1 MSAPAT
7 ANIATDRALDL
18 SQVTQL
24 LDALP
29 CAALLLAG
37 DGTLVLVNDPAA
49 SMLGVPRDALVGTNL
64 LSFYQD
70 DAARRKVID
79 SLGRIDAP
87 RGELETTIRRADG
100 SDLAVIASFNRVD
113 LSDRDGGLRLVTLV
127 DIHRL
132 KDTEASLKFQQ
143 EFLVQMSDTV
153 MEQALSLKQVNER
166 LEERVRR
173 RTAEL
178 NEANMD
184 AIYMLAVAA
193 EAKDYDTGSH
203 VLRIQ
208 RYSQA
213 LATAIGL
220 PDADAEEIGYSS
232 ILHDVGK
239 LHVRDLILNK
249 PGPLDDAERKEM
261 EQHTVVGE
269 RILSSRPF
277 FRRARLIARS
287 HHENWDGTGYPDGL
301 GGDAI
306 PVEARIVHVA
316 DVYDA
321 LTTARA
327 YKDAWDVT
335 SAMRLIRESAG
346 RLFDPFVALALGQLH
361 DGGELRALTLGFC
374 DLPTPR
380 R

>member
-1 MSAPAT
+1 MSKISP
-7 ANIATDRALDL
+7 DRALDL
-18 SQVTQL
+18 SQVRRL

-29 CAALLLAG
+29 CAAVLLAG
-37 DGTLVLVNDPAA
+37 DGTLVLVNEPAA
-49 SMLGVPRDALVGTNL
+49 ALLGAARAMLEGTNL
-64 LSFYQD
+64 LTFYRD
-70 DAARRKVID
+70 DAARQKMTE
-79 SLGRIDAP
+79 SLARMDA
-87 RGELETTIRRADG
+87 RGELETTIFRADG
-100 SDLAVIASFNRVD
+100 SALAVIASFNRVD
-113 LSDRDGGLRLVTLV
+113 LSDRNGGLRLVTLV

-132 KDTEASLKFQQ
+132 KDTETSLKFQQ

-153 MEQALSLKQVNER
+153 MEQALSLKQITEK

-193 EAKDYDTGSH
+193 EAKDYDTGAH

-208 RYSQA
+208 RYSHA
-213 LATAIGL
+213 LSAAIGL
-220 PDADAEEIGYSS
+220 GEADAEEIGYSS

-249 PGPLDDAERKEM
+249 PGPLDDEERREM
-261 EQHTVVGE
+261 EQHTIVGE

-301 GGDAI
+301 RGESI
-306 PVEARIVHVA
+306 PIEARIVHVA

-346 RLFDPFVALALGQLH
+346 RLFDPAVALSLGQLH
-361 DGGELRALTLGFC
+361 DSGELRALTLGFC
-374 DLPTPR
+374 DLPAPR